1 MRSGAKSP
9 WRKDP
14 DMSPSGKTRKI
25 AVTTDGPYLVT
36 GEVPLHRETAVPNE
50 EGDPL
55 EWRQGEELQHGEDY
69 ALCRCGQSRNKPY
82 CDGTHSQGGFDGT
95 ETCDRGKYREKCRT
109 VAGPELELTDAE
121 EYCAEARFCHPE
133 GGTWHLVRH
142 SEDRDRMELAIAQA
156 CNCPSGRL
164 TVWKDGEPIEPE
176 LEPSIGVMEDPGAG
190 VGGPL
195 RVKGG
200 IEIESADGTPYETRN
215 RVTLCRCGQSK
226 NKPLCD
232 GSHIRAGFKD

>member
-1 MRSGAKSP
+1 MA
-9 WRKDP
+9 
-14 DMSPSGKTRKI
+14 PSGKTQRI
-25 AVTTDGPYLVT
+25 VVTEDGPYLVT
-36 GEVPLHRETAVPNE
+36 GGVPLRREVAVPND

-55 EWRQGEELQHGEDY
+55 EWREGEELECGEAY

-82 CDGTHSQGGFDGT
+82 CDGSHLRAGFDGT
-95 ETCDRGKYREKCRT
+95 ETCDRGNYSEKCRK
-109 VAGPELELTDAE
+109 VIGPELELTDAE

-142 SEDRDRMELAIAQA
+142 SDDPGQMDLAIAQA

-164 TVWKDGEPIEPE
+164 TVWKDGVPIEPE
-176 LEPSIGVMEDPGAG
+176 LEPSIGLTEDPGAECS
-190 VGGPL
+190 GPL

-200 IEIESADGTPYETRN
+200 IGIESADGTPYETRN
-215 RVTLCRCGQSK
+215 RVTLCRCGHSK

-232 GSHIRAGFKD
+232 GSHRGAGFKA